1 MLLFRGRFP
10 VSKTIIPDSEEHL
23 LPLQDA
29 NPTLSFDGFKL
40 SNRVHTPELR
50 VDESTMNLT
59 GLLLGAGASFD
70 IGMPLVKELHRDLK
84 RYMTPER
91 LRSMNLWQKS
101 RGGGVPDQAIEVL
114 IELLARNDLNYEQII
129 GNLEVLS
136 HRTKEQEGF
145 SHLQVSMTE
154 WVYLLL
160 LEWHENNK
168 DYVKRN
174 IGLLDGM
181 KEFCRKN
188 SPLWVFSL
196 NQDLI
201 MECFAAHSGIPLSC
215 GFTNEV
221 EVLPLRDESGVEIG
235 DLEAWVLPS
244 EQVGRL
250 AYHFFKT
257 GEEGIN
263 LVKIHGSLDV
273 FSIRD
278 GKDFLKLI
286 PTSGGVEG
294 VIDALLIAN
303 KNLRPNW
310 PEVTVRAINE
320 IVYADQFG
328 EIQFLRRTPLAGA
341 FKFQEGHSQVI
352 PQQFLTNFEG
362 SLNHLS
368 TLICIGYSFGDYHI
382 NDAIRAWLELLG
394 ERSLIIVD
402 PHRSQIPDPFLHL
415 APQVVVVTGKTAT
428 DYLDEY
434 SGISRSKS
442 DGLSKILSAW
452 TREAP
457 ALRKEALVRFF
468 ESEVNR
474 TMDGLGEWLSTL
486 PMRDGDLD
494 LEAMG
499 LTVEEFIEL
508 GEKIIQFPTVD
519 DILLRFLTEVKALPD

>member
-1 MLLFRGRFP
+1 MKDRHPMGTEFRQ
-10 VSKTIIPDSEEHL
+10 EE
-23 LPLQDA
+23 
-29 NPTLSFDGFKL
+29 
-40 SNRVHTPELR
+40 R
-50 VDESTMNLT
+50 TMSLT

-101 RGGGVPDQAIEVL
+101 LGGGVPDQAIEVL
-114 IELLARNDLNYEQII
+114 IELLGRNDLNYEQII
-129 GNLEVLS
+129 GNLEVRS
-136 HRTKEQEGF
+136 HRTTEQEGF
-145 SHLQVSMTE
+145 SHLRVSMTE

-160 LEWHENNK
+160 VEWHENNK

-181 KEFCRKN
+181 KEFCQRN

-201 MECFAAHSGIPLSC
+201 VECFAAYSGIPLSC

-221 EVLPLRDESGVEIG
+221 ELLPLRDESGGEIG
-235 DLEAWVLPS
+235 DLEAWILPS
-244 EQVGRL
+244 EQVDRL

-286 PTSGGVEG
+286 PTSVGVEG

-310 PEVTVRAINE
+310 PEVTVRATNE
-320 IVYADQFG
+320 IMCADQFG

-368 TLICIGYSFGDYHI
+368 KLICIGYSFCDYHV
-382 NDAIRAWLELLG
+382 NDAIRAWLELRG
-394 ERSLIIVD
+394 ERSLVIVD
-402 PHRSQIPDPFLHL
+402 PHRSQIPQPFLHL
-415 APQVVVVTGKTAT
+415 APQTEVVTGKTAT

-434 SGISRSKS
+434 SGISRSKT
-442 DGLSKILSAW
+442 DGFSRILSAW
-452 TREAP
+452 TREDP
-457 ALRKEALVRFF
+457 ALRKEALARFF

-474 TMDGLGEWLSTL
+474 TVDGLTEWSSTL

-494 LEAMG
+494 LDAMG
-499 LTVEEFIEL
+499 LTLEEFIEL
-508 GEKIIQFPTVD
+508 GKKTIQFPSVD
-519 DILLRFLTEVKALPD
+519 EILVRFLTEAKALPDSMKEPE

>member
-1 MLLFRGRFP
+1 MG
-10 VSKTIIPDSEEHL
+10 STS
-23 LPLQDA
+23 
-29 NPTLSFDGFKL
+29 
-40 SNRVHTPELR
+40 ELR
-50 VDESTMNLT
+50 VDERTMSLT

-84 RYMTPER
+84 RYMTPEK

-114 IELLARNDLNYEQII
+114 IGLLGRNDLNYEQII
-129 GNLEVLS
+129 GNLEVRS

-145 SHLQVSMTE
+145 SHLRVSMTE

-168 DYVKRN
+168 DYVRRN

-181 KEFCRKN
+181 KEFCRTN

-286 PTSGGVEG
+286 PTYSGVEG
-294 VIDALLIAN
+294 VIDTLVTAN

-310 PEVTVRAINE
+310 PEVTVRTINE
-320 IVYADQFG
+320 IMYANQFG

-341 FKFQEGHSQVI
+341 FKFREGHGQVI

-368 TLICIGYSFGDYHI
+368 TLICIGYSFGDHHV
-382 NDAIRAWLELLG
+382 NNTIRAWLELRG

-402 PHRSQIPDPFLHL
+402 PLRSQIPHSFLHL
-415 APQVVVVTGKTAT
+415 APQVEVVTGKTAT

-434 SGISRSKS
+434 GGIVRSRV
-442 DGLSKILSAW
+442 DGLSRILSAW
-452 TREAP
+452 TREDP
-457 ALRKEALVRFF
+457 DSRKETLNRFF
-468 ESEVNR
+468 ESEINR
-474 TMDGLGEWLSTL
+474 SMDDLGKWLSTL

-494 LEAMG
+494 LEAMA
-499 LTVEEFIEL
+499 LTAEEFIEQ
-508 GEKIIQFPTVD
+508 GKKMIQFPTVD
-519 DILLRFLTEVKALPD
+519 DMLLRFLTEVKALRDYISVPE

>member
-1 MLLFRGRFP
+1 MWRSGARQTGSIWVMVDRPIAGVGFLFQNHYPRFRGRFS
-10 VSKTIIPDSEEHL
+10 VSKTIIPDS
-23 LPLQDA
+23 
-29 NPTLSFDGFKL
+29 
-40 SNRVHTPELR
+40 
-50 VDESTMNLT
+50 
-59 GLLLGAGASFD
+59 
-70 IGMPLVKELHRDLK
+70 
-84 RYMTPER
+84 
-91 LRSMNLWQKS
+91 
-101 RGGGVPDQAIEVL
+101 
-114 IELLARNDLNYEQII
+114 
-129 GNLEVLS
+129 
-136 HRTKEQEGF
+136 
-145 SHLQVSMTE
+145 
-154 WVYLLL
+154 
-160 LEWHENNK
+160 
-168 DYVKRN
+168 
-174 IGLLDGM
+174 
-181 KEFCRKN
+181 
-188 SPLWVFSL
+188 
-196 NQDLI
+196 
-201 MECFAAHSGIPLSC
+201 
-215 GFTNEV
+215 

-235 DLEAWVLPS
+235 ELEAWVLPS

-452 TREAP
+452 TREDP

-474 TMDGLGEWLSTL
+474 TVEGLAEWFSTL
-486 PMRDGDLD
+486 PIRDGDLD

-508 GEKIIQFPTVD
+508 GEKIIQFSTVD
-519 DILLRFLTEVKALPD
+519 DILLRFLTEVKALPASMKEPE

>member
-1 MLLFRGRFP
+1 
-10 VSKTIIPDSEEHL
+10 
-23 LPLQDA
+23 
-29 NPTLSFDGFKL
+29 
-40 SNRVHTPELR
+40 
-50 VDESTMNLT
+50 MNLT

-70 IGMPLVKELHRDLK
+70 IGMPLVKDLHRDLK
-84 RYMTPER
+84 RYMTPNK
-91 LRSMNLWQKS
+91 LRSMNLRQKS
-101 RGGGVPDQAIEVL
+101 LGGGVPDQAIEVL
-114 IELLARNDLNYEQII
+114 IELLDRNDLNYEQII
-129 GNLEVLS
+129 GNLEVRS
-136 HRTKEQEGF
+136 NRTKEQEGF

-160 LEWHENNK
+160 LEWHDNNK

-181 KEFCRKN
+181 REFCRKN

-201 MECFAAHSGIPLSC
+201 MECFAAYSGIPLSC

-221 EVLPLRDESGVEIG
+221 ELLPLRDESGTEIG
-235 DLEAWVLPS
+235 ELKAWVLPS
-244 EQVGRL
+244 EQVDRL

-273 FSIRD
+273 FSTRD

-286 PTSGGVEG
+286 PTSDGVEG
-294 VIDALLIAN
+294 VIDALLVAN
-303 KNLRPNW
+303 KNLRPDW

-341 FKFQEGHSQVI
+341 FKFQKGHSQVI

-368 TLICIGYSFGDYHI
+368 TLVCVGYSFGDYHV
-382 NDAIRAWLELLG
+382 NGAIRAWLELFD
-394 ERSLIIVD
+394 ERSLVIVD
-402 PHRSQIPDPFLHL
+402 PLRSQIPDAFLHL
-415 APQVVVVTGKTAT
+415 APQVEVVTGRTAT

-434 SGISRSKS
+434 GGISRRRS
-442 DGLSKILSAW
+442 DNLSRIFSAW
-452 TREAP
+452 RREDPLSRRESLA
-457 ALRKEALVRFF
+457 RFF
-468 ESEVNR
+468 ESEMNR
-474 TMDGLGEWLSTL
+474 TVDGLAEWIGTL
-486 PMRDGDLD
+486 PTRDGNLD

-499 LTVEEFIEL
+499 LTLEEFIEL
-508 GEKIIQFPTVD
+508 VKGKVQSLTWDE
-519 DILLRFLTEVKALPD
+519 LLTRFLTDVKALPDSMKKPE

>member
-1 MLLFRGRFP
+1 
-10 VSKTIIPDSEEHL
+10 
-23 LPLQDA
+23 
-29 NPTLSFDGFKL
+29 
-40 SNRVHTPELR
+40 
-50 VDESTMNLT
+50 MNLT

-70 IGMPLVKELHRDLK
+70 IGMPLVSDIHRDLK
-84 RYMTPER
+84 RYMTPEK
-91 LRSMNLWQKS
+91 LRSINLRQKS
-101 RGGGVPDQAIEVL
+101 LGGGVPDQAIEVL
-114 IELLARNDLNYEQII
+114 IELLDRNDLNYEQII
-129 GNLEVLS
+129 GNLEVRS

-160 LEWHENNK
+160 LEWHDNK

-181 KEFCRKN
+181 REFCRKN

-196 NQDLI
+196 NQDMI

-215 GFTNEV
+215 GFTNDV
-221 EVLPLRDESGVEIG
+221 ELLPLRDESGTEIG
-235 DLEAWVLPS
+235 ELKARVLPS
-244 EQVGRL
+244 EQVNRL

-273 FSIRD
+273 FSTRD

-286 PTSGGVEG
+286 PTSDGVEG

-310 PEVTVRAINE
+310 PEVTVRATNE
-320 IVYADQFG
+320 IVYADKFG

-341 FKFQEGHSQVI
+341 FKFQKGHSQVI

-368 TLICIGYSFGDYHI
+368 TLVCIGYSFGDYHV
-382 NDAIRAWLELLG
+382 NDAIRAWLELRD
-394 ERSLIIVD
+394 ERSLVIVD
-402 PHRSQIPDPFLHL
+402 PRRSQVPDSFLHL
-415 APQVVVVTGKTAT
+415 APQVDLVTGKTAT
-428 DYLDEY
+428 EYLDDY
-434 SGISRSKS
+434 GGISRSRS
-442 DGLSKILSAW
+442 DNLSRIISTW
-452 TREAP
+452 TREDP
-457 ALRKEALVRFF
+457 SSRKESLARFF

-474 TMDGLGEWLSTL
+474 TMDSLAKWSSTL
-486 PMRDGDLD
+486 PMRDGDVD

-499 LTVEEFIEL
+499 LTSEEFVEL
-508 GEKIIQFPTVD
+508 GKKTIQFPTVD
-519 DILLRFLTEVKALPD
+519 EILFRLLTEVKALPDSMKEPE

>member
-1 MLLFRGRFP
+1 M
-10 VSKTIIPDSEEHL
+10 S
-23 LPLQDA
+23 
-29 NPTLSFDGFKL
+29 
-40 SNRVHTPELR
+40 
-50 VDESTMNLT
+50 LT

-70 IGMPLVKELHRDLK
+70 IGMPLVKELHGDLK

-114 IELLARNDLNYEQII
+114 IELLGRNDLNYEQII
-129 GNLEVLS
+129 GNLEVRS

-145 SHLQVSMTE
+145 SHLRASMTE

-168 DYVKRN
+168 DYIKRN

-181 KEFCRKN
+181 KEFCQRN

-201 MECFAAHSGIPLSC
+201 MECFAAYSGIPLSC
-215 GFTNEV
+215 GFTNQV
-221 EVLPLRDESGVEIG
+221 EILPLRDESGVEIG
-235 DLEAWVLPS
+235 DLEAWILPS
-244 EQVGRL
+244 EQVDRL

-257 GEEGIN
+257 GEGGIN

-286 PTSGGVEG
+286 PTSSGVEG

-303 KNLRPNW
+303 KSLRPNW
-310 PEVTVRAINE
+310 PEVTVRATNE
-320 IVYADQFG
+320 VMYADQFG

-352 PQQFLTNFEG
+352 PQQFLTNFNG

-368 TLICIGYSFGDYHI
+368 TLVCIGYSFGDYHV
-382 NDAIRAWLELLG
+382 NDAIRTWLELRD

-402 PHRSQIPDPFLHL
+402 PLRSQTPDAFLHL
-415 APQVVVVTGKTAT
+415 APQVEVVSGRTAT

-434 SGISRSKS
+434 SGISRSRS
-442 DGLSKILSAW
+442 DDLSRILSAW
-452 TREAP
+452 TREDPLSRRGSLA
-457 ALRKEALVRFF
+457 RFF
-468 ESEVNR
+468 ESEMNR
-474 TMDGLGEWLSTL
+474 TVDGLAKWIGTL

-499 LTVEEFIEL
+499 LTLEEFIEL
-508 GEKIIQFPTVD
+508 GKNTIQFPTGD
-519 DILLRFLTEVKALPD
+519 EILFRFLTEVKALPDSMKEPE